1 MRIAQV
7 MAGAANGG
15 AELFYER
22 MTGALAR
29 AGQDVLPV
37 IRREEGRAARLAA
50 MGLAPVQFRFGG
62 RLDFLTTPGI
72 RRTLQ
77 AFKPDIAMAWMSR
90 AAAHLPR
97 GPWVN
102 IGRLGGYYDLKYF
115 RTCRYLV
122 GNTRG
127 IVDYIAGTG
136 FPAERT
142 AYLPNFVT
150 DFAADTPASRAELG
164 IPEDAPL
171 LLGLGR
177 LHGVKGFDTLIRAMA
192 HLPDVY
198 CVIAGE
204 GPERSALEK
213 LVTELKLG
221 ERVKLP
227 GWRRDT
233 GALLKAA
240 DVFVSSSRHEPLGN
254 MVLEAFSAATTV
266 LAASAEGP
274 SEVIRDGEDGVL
286 VPVDD
291 AARLAIA
298 ARLLLGDAGL
308 RDRLA
313 AAGRARFEREF
324 SEAAVVAIWLDF
336 FAKVTR

>member
-22 MTGALAR
+22 MTGALSR

-37 IRREEGRAARLAA
+37 IRREEGRASRLAVK
-50 MGLAPVQFRFGG
+50 GLAPVQFRFGG
-62 RLDFLTTPGI
+62 RLDFGTRPGI
-72 RRTLQ
+72 RRALQ
-77 AFKPDIAMAWMSR
+77 EFKPDIAMAWMSR

-102 IGRLGGYYDLKYF
+102 VGRLGGYYDLKYF
-115 RTCRYLV
+115 RACRYLV

-127 IVDYIAGTG
+127 IVDYITGTG
-136 FPAERT
+136 FPPERT

-150 DFAADTPASRAELG
+150 DFAGEAPSSRVELG
-164 IPEDAPL
+164 IPEGAPL

-177 LHGVKGFDTLIRAMA
+177 LHEVKGFDTLIQAMA
-192 HLPDVY
+192 RLPDVY

-204 GPERSALEK
+204 GPERPALEK
-213 LVTELKLG
+213 LVAELKLG

-227 GWRRDT
+227 GWRSDT
-233 GALLKAA
+233 GALLRSA

-254 MVLEAFSAATTV
+254 MVLEAFSAATPV
-266 LAASAEGP
+266 LAARAEGP

-291 AARLAIA
+291 ANSLAIA
-298 ARLLLGDAGL
+298 ARLLLGDSGL
-308 RDRLA
+308 RAKLA
-313 AAGRARFEREF
+313 AAGRTRFEAEF
-324 SEAAVVAIWLDF
+324 AEAAVTATWLDF
-336 FAKVTR
+336 FARVTC

>member
-1 MRIAQV
+1 

-37 IRREEGRAARLAA
+37 IRREEGRASRLAVK
-50 MGLAPVQFRFGG
+50 GLAPVQFRFGG
-62 RLDFLTTPGI
+62 RLDFGTRPGI
-72 RRTLQ
+72 RRALQ
-77 AFKPDIAMAWMSR
+77 EFKPDIAMAWMSR

-115 RTCRYLV
+115 RACRYLV

-127 IVDYIAGTG
+127 IVDYITGTG
-136 FPAERT
+136 FPAART

-150 DFAADTPASRAELG
+150 DFAGEAPSSRAELG
-164 IPEDAPL
+164 IPEGAPL

-177 LHGVKGFDTLIRAMA
+177 LHEVKGFDTLIQAMA
-192 HLPDVY
+192 RLPDVY

-204 GPERSALEK
+204 GPERPALEK
-213 LVTELKLG
+213 LVAELKLG

-227 GWRRDT
+227 GWRSDT

-254 MVLEAFSAATTV
+254 MVLEAFSAATPV
-266 LAASAEGP
+266 LAARAEGP

-291 AARLAIA
+291 ANSLAIA
-298 ARLLLGDAGL
+298 ARLLLGDSGL
-308 RDRLA
+308 RAKLA
-313 AAGRARFEREF
+313 AAGRTRFEAEF
-324 SEAAVVAIWLDF
+324 AEAAVTATWLDF
-336 FAKVTR
+336 FARVTC

>member
-1 MRIAQV
+1 

-29 AGQDVLPV
+29 AGQDVLPI
-37 IRREEGRAARLAA
+37 IRREEARAARLTA
-50 MGLAPVQFRFGG
+50 MGLNPVQFRFGG
-62 RLDFLTTPGI
+62 KLDFLTTPGI

-77 AFKPDIAMAWMSR
+77 GFKPDIAMAWMSR
-90 AAAHLPR
+90 AAAHLPY

-115 RTCRYLV
+115 RSCRYLV

-127 IVDYIAGTG
+127 IVEYITGKG
-136 FPAERT
+136 FPPERT
-142 AYLPNFVT
+142 EYLPNFVT
-150 DFAADTPASRAELG
+150 DFSGDAPASRAELG
-164 IPEDAPL
+164 IPEGAPL

-177 LHGVKGFDTLIRAMA
+177 LHEVKGFDTLIRAMA
-192 HLPDVY
+192 RLPDVY

-204 GPERSALEK
+204 GPERPRLEK
-213 LVTELKLG
+213 LVAELKLG

-254 MVLEAFSAATTV
+254 MVLEAFSAATPV
-266 LAASAEGP
+266 LAAAAEGP
-274 SEVIRDGEDGVL
+274 SEVIRDGEDGLL

-291 AARLAIA
+291 AMRFAVA

-308 RDRLA
+308 RANFA
-313 AAGRARFEREF
+313 ATGRERFEREF
-324 SEAAVVAIWLDF
+324 SETAVTAIWLDF
-336 FAKVTR
+336 FGRVLR

>member
-1 MRIAQV
+1 

-22 MTGALAR
+22 MTGALSR

-37 IRREEGRAARLAA
+37 IRREEGRASRLAIK
-50 MGLAPVQFRFGG
+50 GLAPVQFRFGG
-62 RLDFLTTPGI
+62 RLDFGTRPGI
-72 RRTLQ
+72 RRALQ
-77 AFKPDIAMAWMSR
+77 EFKPDIAMAWMSR

-115 RTCRYLV
+115 RACRYLV

-127 IVDYIAGTG
+127 IVDYITGTG
-136 FPAERT
+136 FPPERT

-150 DFAADTPASRAELG
+150 DFAGEAPSSRVELG
-164 IPEDAPL
+164 IPEGAPL

-177 LHGVKGFDTLIRAMA
+177 LHEVKGFDTLIQAMA
-192 HLPDVY
+192 RLPDVY

-204 GPERSALEK
+204 GPERPALEK
-213 LVTELKLG
+213 LVAELKLG

-227 GWRRDT
+227 GWRSDT
-233 GALLKAA
+233 GALLRSA

-254 MVLEAFSAATTV
+254 MVLEAFSAATPV
-266 LAASAEGP
+266 LAARAEGP

-291 AARLAIA
+291 ANSLAIA
-298 ARLLLGDAGL
+298 ARLLLGDSGL
-308 RDRLA
+308 RAKLA
-313 AAGRARFEREF
+313 AAGRTRFEAEF
-324 SEAAVVAIWLDF
+324 AEAAVTATWLDF
-336 FAKVTR
+336 FARVTC